1 MPTPSHDTL
10 TIVSDLILTDAFFIK
25 GQVENKYTRLSQL
38 LDEYRKYFV
47 RVRDAT
53 LIDLR
58 SRDRIQT
65 PLLHVNVDEILLA
78 HELIETAGD
87 PHAAR
92 LTHEGMKLQRVRAF
106 YTGNLNVEIAGE
118 VRQGCY
124 EADDRSTRRFFV
136 MRKPEVRGMDLQGD
150 RDLQLLEGLSYCI
163 LNKTRLSY
171 VYDFN

>member
-1 MPTPSHDTL
+1 ML
-10 TIVSDLILTDAFFIK
+10 TIVSDLLLTDSFLIK

-38 LDEYRKYFV
+38 LDEYRRYFL

-53 LIDLR
+53 LIDLN

-65 PLLHVNVDEILLA
+65 PLLHVNLDEVLLA

-92 LTHEGMKLQRVRAF
+92 LATDGIRYQRVRVF
-106 YTGNLNVEIAGE
+106 YTGNLNVEIAGQ
-118 VRQGCY
+118 VRPGSY

-136 MRKPEVRGMDLQGD
+136 MRQPEVRGMKLEGD
-150 RDLQLLEGLSYCI
+150 RDLELLKGLSYCI

-171 VYDFN
+171 LYDFN